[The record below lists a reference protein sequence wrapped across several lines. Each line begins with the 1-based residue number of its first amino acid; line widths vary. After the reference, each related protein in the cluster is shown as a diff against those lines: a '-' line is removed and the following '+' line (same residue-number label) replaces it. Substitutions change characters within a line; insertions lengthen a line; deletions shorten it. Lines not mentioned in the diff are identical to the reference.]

1 MWIIKVDNTAYRTA
15 YNILLSL
22 KDTVYSFVALQ
33 LVFLEYPITI
43 GQVSWRMSQKDAVL
57 RGKIKFFL
65 RYY

>member
-33 LVFLEYPITI
+33 LVFLEYPTTI
-43 GQVSWRMSQKDAVL
+43 GQV
-57 RGKIKFFL
+57 
-65 RYY
+65 